1 MGERDLHLPDFV
13 LTAITH
19 LERKGHEAFV
29 VGGCVRD
36 SLLSRPAGDFDLA
49 TSALPEQTREAFS
62 GFFTIDT
69 GIRHGTLTVLIDK
82 HPLEITT
89 YRTDGTYSDAR
100 HPDEVT
106 FVRSLKEDLARR
118 DFTVNAMAYHPQSGL
133 FDPFLGWEDLMNR
146 LLRAVGEPQKRMRE
160 DALRIVR
167 GLRFACQLGFDIE
180 GETLKAM
187 MDLKDRLA
195 LVSVERIAREMNLAL
210 TGAHAAEA
218 LQKYPELVE
227 TALPELMD
235 SNWQG
240 ALPLLMALKPDPA
253 LRWAALFINA
263 GPLKAENAMNRLK
276 QSKALRE
283 ETVLLLNHVHQ
294 PVNEHTL
301 KQLISN
307 LGYATVQKLL
317 LLRHAMADNSNEA
330 EEFCQLE
337 KALLSYQQEGRDFSL
352 RGLSVTGKDLMNL
365 GYLPKEHLGQALN
378 RLLTMTLL
386 GDLPNDKALLLE
398 KAREWLTQNHS

>member
-1 MGERDLHLPDFV
+1 MGERDLHLPDYV
-13 LTAITH
+13 LKAINH

-49 TSALPEQTREAFS
+49 TSALPEETREAFS
-62 GFFTIDT
+62 GFSTIDT
-69 GIRHGTLTVLIDK
+69 GIKHGTLTVLINH

-118 DFTVNAMAYHPQSGL
+118 DFTVNAMAYHPKSGL
-133 FDPFLGWEDLMNR
+133 FDPFLGREDLLNR

-167 GLRFACQLGFDIE
+167 GLRFTCQLGFEIE
-180 GETLKAM
+180 RDTLSAM
-187 MDLKDRLA
+187 LALKGNLA

-210 TGAHAAEA
+210 TGEHAGEA
-218 LQKYPELVE
+218 LNKYPELVE
-227 TALPELMD
+227 TALPELLESD
-235 SNWQG
+235 WQS
-240 ALPLLMALKPDPA
+240 ALPLLAALNPDPA
-253 LRWAALFINA
+253 LRWAALFVNA
-263 GPLKAENAMNRLK
+263 GPHKVEAAMNRLK

-283 ETVLLLNHVHQ
+283 ETLALLNHVHQ
-294 PVNEHTL
+294 PVNERTL
-301 KQLISN
+301 KQLISS
-307 LGYATVQKLL
+307 LGYATAQKLL
-317 LLRHAMADNSNEA
+317 VLRRALAENADEA
-330 EEFCQLE
+330 EYLGQLE
-337 KALLSYQQEGRDFSL
+337 KILLSYQQEGLDFSL

-365 GYLPKEHLGQALN
+365 GYLPKEPLGQALN

-386 GDLPNDKALLLE
+386 GDLPNDKALLLD
-398 KAREWLTQNHS
+398 KAREWLTQNQS